1 MNASV
6 KTPAITQIIKDG
18 YMPSM
23 LRTVIEALRWKATS
37 MKFDGLISDKQSL
50 IYKLHI
56 LTQKT
61 TVMDSEGL
69 SSIMVV
75 LCF

>member
-37 MKFDGLISDKQSL
+37 MKFDGLISDSEEAD
-50 IYKLHI
+50 I
-56 LTQKT
+56 LNMLLLEEAILK
-61 TVMDSEGL
+61 D
-69 SSIMVV
+69 
-75 LCF
+75 CFDVDINNL